1 MKLWKSGRVEVTAR
15 ESRKDGAEGRG
26 GGQKN
31 GRRAGSKW
39 KYDQLEKDRGN
50 EDRGSEN
57 VGYNNGKTGTKMRI

>member
-1 MKLWKSGRVEVTAR
+1 MEVTAR
-15 ESRKDGAEGRG
+15 ESRKDGAEGRGGG

-50 EDRGSEN
+50 EDTGSEN
-57 VGYNNGKTGTKMRI
+57 LGYSNGKTGTKMRI